1 MVILAS
7 LYYFGLGHA
16 VFLWGVFSGVA
27 DSDMISSQESTMTR
41 KVLFAV
47 AILLAVALV
56 ALAADAI
63 TGKWTYEMQGRGGG
77 GGGGGGAAA
86 TPRVVTLDLKV
97 DGMNLTG
104 TVLMPMGGRGGGG
117 GGGGAAAAPAPT
129 PITNGKVNGDSFSFE
144 VTRQGMNG
152 TTTTKYEGT
161 ASGGDLKLKV
171 TAPGRGGGDPTTT
184 EVTAKKS
191 TT

>member
-1 MVILAS
+1 
-7 LYYFGLGHA
+7 
-16 VFLWGVFSGVA
+16 
-27 DSDMISSQESTMTR
+27 MIYAQECTMTR
-41 KVLFAV
+41 KVLFAG

-77 GGGGGGAAA
+77 GGGG
-86 TPRVVTLDLKV
+86 TPRVVTLDLKA

-104 TVLMPMGGRGGGG
+104 TVLQPVGGRGGGG
-117 GGGGAAAAPAPT
+117 GGGAATPPAPVA
-129 PITNGKVNGDSFSFE
+129 ISNGKVDGNNVSFE
-144 VTRQGMNG
+144 VTRPGRN
-152 TTTTKYEGT
+152 
-161 ASGGDLKLKV
+161 GGDPTTMKYTGTVSGDELKLKV

-184 EVTAKKS
+184 EVTAKRS